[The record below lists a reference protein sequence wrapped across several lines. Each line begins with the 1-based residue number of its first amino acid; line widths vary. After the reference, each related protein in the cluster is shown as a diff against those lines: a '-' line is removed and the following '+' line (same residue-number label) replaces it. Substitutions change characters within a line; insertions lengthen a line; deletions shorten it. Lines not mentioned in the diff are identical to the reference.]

1 MASDGGLVTM
11 SSDPLPLRVDVVALA
26 DDLASQAQHNGGK
39 DREQLLIAA
48 ARLRERLWRLERR
61 SADALESIELYR
73 QVADS
78 GECGALLDGELLSA
92 ELERKPTA
100 ALAIASKLHQR
111 SVSSNCDSRVR
122 RVSAMLE
129 VFREKTAIDSAG
141 AVEVSIG
148 DNSESVMQPHG
159 KTNGD
164 GKPAIIQR
172 IEKYVSA
179 DAARIVVVM
188 SHPSTFR
195 VGALAENE
203 DAGLLSR
210 LYIDIDHSRFSDLA
224 ASNHNGLVK
233 SIRIAAH
240 PTGSRIAI
248 DLRFPAFRRVFY
260 EPEPFRLVVDL
271 ARQVPSLVPHRQ
283 GPRRVERVV
292 IDPGHGGNDPGAIGP
307 RGLHEKD
314 VTLDIAHRAAPIVAR
329 ELGIATLLTRDVDEY
344 VPLDERTARA
354 NAFGADLFVSIHCN
368 AAENVGSDGVVTFV
382 LDDSSDS
389 AAARIA
395 AVENSASAAAAQE
408 LASAFRR
415 IQDTATLE
423 RSVQFAQLLQRAT
436 VASLQ
441 NSYGHI
447 TDQGVRRA
455 GFYVLA
461 GALMPAV
468 LYEVSF
474 ISNPDAEIRL
484 NTGDYREKLAD
495 AIVNSIR
502 AYREGL

>member
-1 MASDGGLVTM
+1 M
-11 SSDPLPLRVDVVALA
+11 A
-26 DDLASQAQHNGGK
+26 DDLASQAQHSSGK
-39 DREQLLIAA
+39 DRTQLLFAA
-48 ARLRERLWRLERR
+48 ARLRERIWRLERR

-73 QVADS
+73 QLSDS
-78 GECGALLDGELLSA
+78 GECSALIDGELLAA
-92 ELERKPTA
+92 ELERRPTT
-100 ALAIASKLHQR
+100 ALAIMSKLHQH
-111 SVSSNCDSRVR
+111 SPSTACDSRARPIV
-122 RVSAMLE
+122 AMLDA
-129 VFREKTAIDSAG
+129 FREKTTPDAASAS
-141 AVEVSIG
+141 ETPIG
-148 DNSESVMQPHG
+148 DNSESLLQPRS
-159 KTNGD
+159 KTSGD
-164 GKPAIIQR
+164 GKPVTIQR

-179 DAARIVVVM
+179 DAARIVIVM
-188 SHPSTFR
+188 SHATTFR
-195 VGALAENE
+195 VGALAEND
-203 DAGLLSR
+203 DAGLLPR
-210 LYIDIDHSRFSDLA
+210 LYIDVDHSRYSDLA

-240 PTGSRIAI
+240 PSGSRIAI

-260 EPEPFRLVVDL
+260 EPEPFRLIVDL
-271 ARQVPSLVPHRQ
+271 ARQAPAIVSHRQ

-307 RGLHEKD
+307 HGLREKD
-314 VTLDIAHRAAPIVAR
+314 VTLDVAHRAAPIVAR

-368 AAENVGSDGVVTFV
+368 AAENNGSDGVVTFV

-389 AAARIA
+389 AAARVA
-395 AVENSASAAAAQE
+395 ALENSASAAAAQE
-408 LASAFRR
+408 LATAFRR

-447 TDQGVRRA
+447 ADQGVRRA

-484 NTGDYREKLAD
+484 NTGDYRQKLAD